1 MQTLLDLK
9 KITKTFHQ
17 GEQRVEVLKSVN
29 LSVKPGERIAILGQS
44 GTGKSTLLSIMA
56 GLDHPDLGTIEVNQ
70 QNLASLN
77 QDELSRFRSKH
88 IGIVFQQYHLMRHL
102 TALENVGIPLELQR
116 IPNSLEKARE
126 ALNLVGLSHRLAH
139 CPAQLSGGECQR
151 VAIARAMVSDASII
165 RADEPSGNLDQ
176 KTGEEIMG
184 LIFRLCKDRQQT
196 LILVT
201 HNQDLA
207 QKCDRTLILSEGM
220 LKQDVHKELK

>member
-70 QNLASLN
+70 QNLASLD

-88 IGIVFQQYHLMRHL
+88 IGIVFKQYHLMRHL
-102 TALENVGIPLELQR
+102 TASP
-116 IPNSLEKARE
+116 
-126 ALNLVGLSHRLAH
+126 GLMF
-139 CPAQLSGGECQR
+139 GD
-151 VAIARAMVSDASII
+151 I
-165 RADEPSGNLDQ
+165 
-176 KTGEEIMG
+176 
-184 LIFRLCKDRQQT
+184 
-196 LILVT
+196 
-201 HNQDLA
+201 
-207 QKCDRTLILSEGM
+207 
-220 LKQDVHKELK
+220 

>member
-9 KITKTFHQ
+9 NITKTFHQ

-29 LSVKPGERIAILGQS
+29 LSVKPSERIAILGQS

-102 TALENVGIPLELQR
+102 TAMENVGIPLELQR
-116 IPNSLEKARE
+116 VPNSLVKARE
-126 ALNLVGLSHRLAH
+126 ALHSVGLSNRLAH
-139 CPAQLSGGECQR
+139 FPSQLSGGECQR
-151 VAIARAMVSDASII
+151 VAIARAMITEPSII
-165 RADEPSGNLDQ
+165 LADEPSGNLDQ

-184 LIFRLCKDRQQT
+184 LIFRLAKDRGQT

-201 HNQDLA
+201 HNHTLA
-207 QKCDRTLILSEGM
+207 QKCDRTLILSDCI
-220 LKQDVHKELK
+220 LKQKTSAQTE